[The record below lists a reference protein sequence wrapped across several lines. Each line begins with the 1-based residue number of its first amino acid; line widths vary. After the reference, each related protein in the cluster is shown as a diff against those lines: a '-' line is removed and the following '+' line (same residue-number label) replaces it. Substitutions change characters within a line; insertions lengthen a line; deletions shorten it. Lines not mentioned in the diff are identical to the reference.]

1 MKRTHLI
8 SLIYSTIAML
18 AVVACI
24 SNDIPLPRTHA
35 NFQQF
40 KVEGRIREA
49 SIDSINRTITVYLG
63 ESVDIHNVN
72 VEAYSITPGAEV
84 ADADFSAPIDL
95 GSPLR
100 VNLRL
105 YQDWQW
111 TISAVQTIERTL
123 RLSGQV
129 GSPFIDAV
137 GHRVFAY
144 VSKTV
149 PITDVL
155 VEEIKLDAEGSTM
168 VPDLSGQRVDF
179 TMPVEVEVTTHG
191 KSVTW
196 TIVVQ
201 QTTAAVTTVRVDAW
215 TNVAWIYGQAEVGKN
230 NGIEYRKAG
239 SDDWI
244 RATADQLTVSGG
256 SFCACIPH
264 LEAETD
270 YQARAYSDDDLGAII
285 DFTTDKAVQ
294 VPNSNFD
301 SWWLDGK
308 VWTPCDQN
316 DDQFWDTGNKGA
328 TTLGNSNT
336 YPTEDSPSGLG
347 YAACLETKFVGIGV
361 LGKLAA
367 GNIFAG
373 RYVRTDGTNGVL
385 AFGREFTQR
394 PTGLRG
400 KLKYK
405 TAPIDNT
412 SSGFEQLAGQPDT
425 CIVWTALVD
434 CAEPV
439 EIRTNPKNR
448 QLFDS
453 EASYVIAYG
462 DVQFGYDVPDY
473 ITFEIRY
480 DYKATNRVPR
490 YILITASASK
500 YGDYFTGGSGA
511 ILQLDDFELLY
522 DY

>member
-1 MKRTHLI
+1 MKRHLI
-8 SLIYSTIAML
+8 SPILGGIIVML
-18 AVVACI
+18 AMVACI

-63 ESVDIHNVN
+63 ENVDIHNVN

-84 ADADFSAPIDL
+84 VDADLSAPLDL
-95 GSPLR
+95 ASPLTL
-100 VNLRL
+100 NLRL

-111 TISAVQTIERTL
+111 TISAIQNIERTL

-129 GSPFIDAV
+129 GSPFFDIV
-137 GHRVFAY
+137 GHRVFAN
-144 VSKTV
+144 VSKSV
-149 PITDVL
+149 PLTQVL
-155 VEEIKLDAEGSTM
+155 VEEIKLEAEGSTM
-168 VPDLSGQRVDF
+168 SPDLTGQRVDF
-179 TMPVEVEVTTHG
+179 TLPVEVEVTTNG
-191 KSVTW
+191 QSNVW

-201 QTTAAVTTVRVDAW
+201 QTTSAVTTERVDAW

-239 SDDWI
+239 SEQWI
-244 RATADQLTVSGG
+244 KATDDQLTVSGG

-270 YQARAYSDDDLGAII
+270 YQARAFSNDDLGEIL
-285 DFTTDKAVQ
+285 DFTTGSAVQ

-308 VWTPCDQN
+308 VWNPCAQG

-347 YAACLETKFVGIGV
+347 YAACLETKFVGIGIV
-361 LGKLAA
+361 GKLAA
-367 GNIFAG
+367 GNIFTG
-373 RYVRTDGTNGVL
+373 QYVRTDGTNGVL
-385 AFGREFTQR
+385 AFGRPFTQR

-412 SSGFEQLAGQPDT
+412 SSGFEHLAGQPDT
-425 CIVWTALVD
+425 AIVWTALID
-434 CAEPV
+434 CNEPF

-448 QLFDS
+448 QLFDRDG
-453 EASYVIAYG
+453 SYVVAYG
-462 DVQFGYDVPDY
+462 DVQFGYDVPNY
-473 ITFEIRY
+473 ITFEVRY
-480 DYKATNRVPR
+480 DYKATNRVPK
-490 YILITASASK
+490 YIIITASASK

-511 ILQLDDFELLY
+511 ILQVDDIELIY